1 MNPNRLLRTTAIR
14 LALRYAV
21 FYGLIT
27 GLGLGVLYWATSRYV
42 DAQISAG
49 LENDLAALTR
59 IDQQQ
64 SRKRLLEALSSQP
77 AIDTENRRY
86 LLLISPD
93 GEKLAGDL
101 KGWPPNLPPD
111 NHVRNVWIEDGL
123 IPHQMEDQDGFW
135 PMLATTLPDGSRL
148 LIAQSVRQAEDLQE
162 FVLSAMALI
171 LLVIIGLTL
180 LLGWRMG
187 RQMLE
192 RVDQINDT
200 ARHILEGDLSRRIAS
215 SGRDD
220 EFDELAAHLN
230 RMLAHIEQLINGMRE
245 VTDNVAH
252 DLRRPL
258 SRLRNRLEVTLLEA
272 RDEQHYRQTIEHA
285 VTDVDG
291 MIKTFNALLE
301 IAQVEAE
308 SYRGEW
314 EDVEFSTLV
323 HDIGE
328 LYQGI
333 ADENG
338 QTLDASIAPDI
349 GIKGNRYLLGQAIS
363 NLLENAVKYSGSG
376 SEISLSLSANAGT
389 PLLCVS
395 DTGPGIPSTD
405 TQRVQK
411 RFVRLDSSRSA
422 GGNGLGL
429 SLVSAVA
436 SLHKA
441 RLALK
446 DNHPGLRVELV
457 FEANKP
463 ETLAEET

>member
-21 FYGLIT
+21 FYGLLT

-49 LENDLAALTR
+49 LENELAALTR
-59 IDQQQ
+59 FDQEKG
-64 SRKRLLEALSSQP
+64 RHRLLEVLSDQP
-77 AIDTENRRY
+77 VIDAENRRY
-86 LLLISPD
+86 LLLTSSD
-93 GEKLAGDL
+93 GQKLAGDL
-101 KGWPPNLPPD
+101 KGWPPNLRPD
-111 NHVRNVWIEDGL
+111 NRVRNIWIEEDL
-123 IPHQMEDQDGFW
+123 IPYPVEDQDGFW
-135 PMLATTLPDGSRL
+135 PMIATILPDGSRL

-162 FVLSAMALI
+162 FVLSAMGLI
-171 LLVIIGLTL
+171 LLVIVGLTL

-187 RQMLE
+187 RQMLK
-192 RVDQINDT
+192 RVDLINDT
-200 ARHILEGDLSRRIAS
+200 ARQIQQGNLARRVPS
-215 SGRDD
+215 SGRND
-220 EFDELAAHLN
+220 EFDELATHLN

-272 RDEQHYRQTIEHA
+272 RDEQNYRQTIEHA
-285 VTDVDG
+285 VSDVDG

-301 IAQVEAE
+301 IAQVEAG

-333 ADENG
+333 AERNG
-338 QTLDASIAPDI
+338 QTLGTKIDPGISIR
-349 GIKGNRYLLGQAIS
+349 GNRHLLGQAIS
-363 NLLENAVKYSGSG
+363 NLLENAIKYSDSG
-376 SEISLSLSANAGT
+376 SEISMSLSAHAGN
-389 PLLCVS
+389 PLLSVS

-405 TQRVQK
+405 TQHVLK

-441 RLALK
+441 QLVLK

-457 FEANKP
+457 FETNKP
-463 ETLAEET
+463 ETLAEVT